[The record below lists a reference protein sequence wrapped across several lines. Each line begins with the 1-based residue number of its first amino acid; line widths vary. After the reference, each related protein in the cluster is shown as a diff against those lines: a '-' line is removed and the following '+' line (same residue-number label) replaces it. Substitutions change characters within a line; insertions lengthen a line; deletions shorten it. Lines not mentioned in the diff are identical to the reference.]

1 MTETTRP
8 PLAAD
13 PAGTA
18 RDPGTGFA
26 LGVLALVFGW
36 LLLGFV
42 VFDAD
47 LSVIALG
54 ALGLVIPCALR
65 LGHRY
70 STVERFAYDGVRRAF
85 DAIMIMLAV
94 GVLLGAWMA
103 SGTVAT
109 LTYYGLDV
117 LTPQTFL
124 PVALLVAVVVSLA
137 TGSSWGAIGTIGVAL
152 ITVAQGF
159 DVPLGIAAGAILSG
173 VFFGDKMSP
182 ISETTVLAPAV
193 AGSKLIPHVVHMMWS
208 TVPALAIALV
218 AYVVLGLGLDSRAAD
233 TGEVDVLRS
242 GLADTFSL
250 GVVPLLP
257 AVLVVVLLVMRK
269 PPFVAIL
276 LGAVAG
282 ALVGWL
288 QQGFTVAELLD
299 FAYSGFVPPET
310 LGPSAEL
317 ITGGGILGIFGV
329 VALMIFVLAMGGIL
343 TSSGMV
349 DAALRPVVGRLIRG
363 PRSLG
368 VGALAIS
375 FASSAVAASVNFA
388 MAITGPLLAPV
399 YRRYGLAPK
408 NLSRA
413 MEDAA
418 TMGGQIIPWNVS
430 VVFAATTLGVHQ
442 LDFIPYTFVC
452 ILVPFISL
460 AYAVTGFT
468 IVRLEDDPD
477 GVLDEPGETG
487 AAPARA

>member
-1 MTETTRP
+1 MTETSNRP
-8 PLAAD
+8 VPTTD
-13 PAGTA
+13 PEGT
-18 RDPGTGFA
+18 RDPSTGFA
-26 LGVLALVFGW
+26 LGVLALVFVW
-36 LLLGFV
+36 LLVGFSV
-42 VFDAD
+42 LDAD
-47 LSVIALG
+47 LSVISLG
-54 ALGLVIPCALR
+54 ALALVSPCAMR
-65 LGHRY
+65 LGHSY
-70 STVERFAYDGVRRAF
+70 ATVERFAYDGVRRAF

-94 GVLLGAWMA
+94 GVLLGTWMA

-124 PVALLVAVVVSLA
+124 PAALLVAVVVSLA

-159 DVPLGIAAGAILSG
+159 DVPLGIAAGAVLSG

-208 TVPALAIALV
+208 TVPALVIALV
-218 AYVVLGLGLDSRAAD
+218 AYVVLGLGLDSQTAD
-233 TGEVDVLRS
+233 TGEVDALRS
-242 GLADTFSL
+242 ALADTFSL

-257 AVLVVVLLVMRK
+257 ALLVVVLLVMRK

-276 LGAVAG
+276 LGAVGG
-282 ALVGWL
+282 ALVAWL
-288 QQGFTVAELLD
+288 QQGFTMAEILD
-299 FAYSGFVPPET
+299 FSYTGFVPPDT

-343 TSSGMV
+343 TSSGIV
-349 DAALRPVVGRLIRG
+349 AAALRVVVGRLIRG

-368 VGALAIS
+368 VSALAIS

-388 MAITGPLLAPV
+388 IAITGPLLSPLYDR
-399 YRRYGLAPK
+399 YRLAPK

-430 VVFAATTLGVHQ
+430 VVFAAATLGVSQ
-442 LDFIPYTFVC
+442 FEFIPYTFVC

-460 AYAVTGFT
+460 GYALTGFT
-468 IVRLEDDPD
+468 IVRVEDDPD
-477 GVLDEPGETG
+477 GVLEELPEAT
-487 AAPARA
+487 AARPA